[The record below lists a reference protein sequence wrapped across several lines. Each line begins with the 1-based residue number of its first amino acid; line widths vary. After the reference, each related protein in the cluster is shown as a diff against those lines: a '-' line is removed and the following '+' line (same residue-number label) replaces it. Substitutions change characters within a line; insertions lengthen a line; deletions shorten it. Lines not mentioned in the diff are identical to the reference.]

1 MVISH
6 GSCGRDV
13 HDILVFRFVCF
24 ALRSLSLY
32 TVHTGVAMSIEVEWN
47 RRQRKGCRVSDFN
60 HAAHHATATRKRVR
74 HNFQTHGTLA
84 HLEVGSFTD
93 G

>member
-1 MVISH
+1 
-6 GSCGRDV
+6 
-13 HDILVFRFVCF
+13 
-24 ALRSLSLY
+24 
-32 TVHTGVAMSIEVEWN
+32 MSIEVEWN